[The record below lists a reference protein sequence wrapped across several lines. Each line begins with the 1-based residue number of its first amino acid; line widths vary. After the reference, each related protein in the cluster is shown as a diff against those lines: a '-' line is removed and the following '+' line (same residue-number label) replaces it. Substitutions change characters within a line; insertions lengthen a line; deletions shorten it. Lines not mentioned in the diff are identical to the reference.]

1 MHIYASHHLI
11 STHVFV
17 CIQNPGAPISS
28 STIPSATTILP
39 HPTSFT
45 SSVTSYAPV
54 NDTPITTTTITVAA
68 TSTIA
73 ATSDE
78 RLASTTTNRILQ
90 STVVPTLT
98 TAAPSSSPYKATNS
112 AMTGTTIASNT
123 APTSNSNN
131 VGTPTKPSLPP
142 TTLAS
147 PTVPVPTLTN
157 PTAITTAAKQSSS
170 SSQQRLSPPTPSLA
184 AVTPLNTTPIKQF
197 LSTNIQ
203 TTNNTSNSNGVVNT
217 TTEQISQLSV
227 QSVAQGHGAP
237 AQTKVGG
244 SIPVSS
250 TSKISN
256 NSISSSNNNNSN
268 SRVNPYPTSPNHLPP
283 KLNATS
289 SSVTHA
295 TSLAPTASP
304 NLQQSSSPATSAA
317 AAVTHQ
323 ELSDELRSLR
333 YDIHKELQVILRE
346 QNRLMELNKVSIS
359 RLVAMFRLGLGH

>member
-90 STVVPTLT
+90 STVVPVST
-98 TAAPSSSPYKATNS
+98 TAVPSSSPYKATNS
-112 AMTGTTIASNT
+112 NTTT
-123 APTSNSNN
+123 YSNN
-131 VGTPTKPSLPP
+131 TNTPTKPPLPP

-147 PTVPVPTLTN
+147 PTVSVSTSVN
-157 PTAITTAAKQSSS
+157 ATTINTSVKQSSS
-170 SSQQRLSPPTPSLA
+170 SQRLPQPPSSVAATPY
-184 AVTPLNTTPIKQF
+184 NTTPSKQP
-197 LSTNIQ
+197 LSN
-203 TTNNTSNSNGVVNT
+203 TNNTATNNIQPATNNTNGNGVMNM
-217 TTEQISQLSV
+217 TEQVSLLSA
-227 QSVAQGHGAP
+227 QSVGQGHGALVH
-237 AQTKVGG
+237 TKVGG

-250 TSKISN
+250 TSKISDN
-256 NSISSSNNNNSN
+256 AISSSNNNNSN
-268 SRVNPYPTSPNHLPP
+268 SRVNPYLTSPNPLPP

-289 SSVTHA
+289 SSVTLA

-304 NLQQSSSPATSAA
+304 DLHQSSSPATSEA
-317 AAVTHQ
+317 AAVTHEQ
-323 ELSDELRSLR
+323 LSDELRSLR